1 MISSI
6 SNKDTLATSLSNTRP
21 RAFSHTRTNSS
32 SSSSSSLLIS
42 PVGPSAQFNNFYSS
56 SSPAATPTASSFP
69 MGINEN
75 KDRGAGQVPASG
87 QFTPSEAA
95 AVAALRG
102 TSPQDTTTSKFMG
115 NYNYSQDSLTIKD
128 SSSSI
133 KNIPVNSVLHFASS
147 TSLASKNGTHNGFKS
162 TGPPSAA
169 ASAAAFASKPKE
181 SALSKAKMFARQ
193 ATTLPHLNT
202 SSTRSGGSSRKV
214 DLTIQAIPLPPGRP
228 SLSELSPIGRSSKE
242 LDRIASNL
250 GGTVMNPLSPMHS
263 GSRDGQHKHHLSF
276 RTRKD
281 PHSNVVLS
289 SSSSNS
295 KLVSDQGSIYSFHP
309 SSPGALLKAL
319 PALETKSMPVLR
331 EDTAYVAEESW
342 SYIQSWVMPIFKGEG
357 LRVPVEKVNY
367 VLTLHLE
374 SRIQQ
379 GAKARDMLAE
389 FRDLTKQG
397 MLKLDVP
404 KLNMVN
410 AKFLQRL
417 VDIWQ
422 FFFSQVLPYWEAVF
436 LPLQLEFE
444 GTGPV
449 LGVKVAAAYW
459 GTLLESS
466 EDLNIRRMTLIAFRD
481 WIIIPLADRIES
493 MYQHLYDLRVF
504 YILI

>member
-1 MISSI
+1 MVVTE
-6 SNKDTLATSLSNTRP
+6 NADR
-21 RAFSHTRTNSS
+21 
-32 SSSSSSLLIS
+32 
-42 PVGPSAQFNNFYSS
+42 SAGQGQ
-56 SSPAATPTASSFP
+56 ASS
-69 MGINEN
+69 
-75 KDRGAGQVPASG
+75 
-87 QFTPSEAA
+87 QFTQSEAA
-95 AVAALRG
+95 AVAALRS
-102 TSPQDTTTSKFMG
+102 TSPQDTTASKFTG
-115 NYNYSQDSLTIKD
+115 NYNYHSQDTLTIKD
-128 SSSSI
+128 SASSI
-133 KNIPVNSVLHFASS
+133 KNIPVNSVLHSAST
-147 TSLASKNGTHNGFKS
+147 TSLAGKNGALSGFKS
-162 TGPPSAA
+162 TGSPSVA
-169 ASAAAFASKPKE
+169 ASAAAFASRPKE

-193 ATTLPHLNT
+193 ATTLPHLTT
-202 SSTRSGGSSRKV
+202 SSARSGASGRKV

-242 LDRIASNL
+242 IDRIASNL
-250 GGTVMNPLSPMHS
+250 GGTAMNPLSPMHS
-263 GSRDGQHKHHLSF
+263 GSRDAQHKHHISF

-281 PHSNVVLS
+281 AHSNVVLS

-309 SSPGALLKAL
+309 SSPGALLKTL

-342 SYIQSWVMPIFKGEG
+342 SYTQTWVMPIFKGEG

-379 GAKARDMLAE
+379 GVQARDLLAE
-389 FRDLTKQG
+389 FRELTKQG
-397 MLKLDVP
+397 MLKLEVP
-404 KLNMVN
+404 KMNMAN

-449 LGVKVAAAYW
+449 LGAKLAPTYW
-459 GTLLESS
+459 GTLLQTS
-466 EDLNIRRMTLIAFRD
+466 EDLDIRRMTLIAFRD
-481 WIIIPLADRIES
+481 WIMIPLSERIES
-493 MYQHLYDLRVF
+493 KYKHF
-504 YILI
+504 YW

>member
-6 SNKDTLATSLSNTRP
+6 SNKDSLATSVNNNRP

-32 SSSSSSLLIS
+32 SSSSSSLLTS
-42 PVGPSAQFNNFYSS
+42 PIGPSAQFNNFYSP
-56 SSPAATPTASSFP
+56 SPADTPTNSSIP
-69 MGINEN
+69 MGASEN
-75 KDRGAGQVPASG
+75 KDRGTGQVPASG
-87 QFTPSEAA
+87 QFTQSEAA

-102 TSPQDTTTSKFMG
+102 SSPQDTTTSKYMG
-115 NYNYSQDSLTIKD
+115 NYNYSQDSLTVKD
-128 SSSSI
+128 SASSI
-133 KNIPVNSVLHFASS
+133 KTIPVNSVLHFSPS
-147 TSLASKNGTHNGFKS
+147 TNLSSKNSTHSGFKS
-162 TGPPSAA
+162 AGPPSAA

-202 SSTRSGGSSRKV
+202 SSARSGGSGRKV

-281 PHSNVVLS
+281 AHSNVVLS

-319 PALETKSMPVLR
+319 PALEAKPMPVLR

-379 GAKARDMLAE
+379 GATARDILTE
-389 FRDLTKQG
+389 FHDLTKQG

-404 KLNMVN
+404 KLKMANS
-410 AKFLQRL
+410 KFLQRL

-449 LGVKVAAAYW
+449 LGVKAAAAYW

-466 EDLNIRRMTLIAFRD
+466 EDLDIRRMTLIAFRD
-481 WIIIPLADRIES
+481 WIMIPLAERIES
-493 MYQHLYDLRVF
+493 MYKHFFTAYGV
-504 YILI
+504 LIF